1 MYLNVQSKQD
11 LNSHRKLMGKNI
23 LFAYLKKIIKKN
35 IYCTCMIW
43 KLSFSNRLVQMIY
56 FWFHKTQ
63 NTLVLT
69 FYKFEALFQKCG
81 YYSRE
86 SLIWGNPLCLFTNN
100 TVCFWSKIR
109 LKIHLILYP
118 SLGKLDKPYVTK
130 HSAKI
135 QKLLFPDKFRLVR
148 TSGTTKLGTGADL
161 PQDIL

>member
-86 SLIWGNPLCLFTNN
+86 SLMWGSRVVQKFSIFGISKKFLYVVLFQLWRN
-100 TVCFWSKIR
+100 
-109 LKIHLILYP
+109 LITELT
-118 SLGKLDKPYVTK
+118 LMYVRSCAIK
-130 HSAKI
+130 K
-135 QKLLFPDKFRLVR
+135 QFMNF
-148 TSGTTKLGTGADL
+148 
-161 PQDIL
+161 